1 VPDLPFDVLDVPLDG
16 GDLPVAC
23 TGDVQAELAGEIA
36 DPPVAPLRD
45 AIVGG
50 VTAMLEEYQRRAS
63 YAAAQSDPL
72 RATGVYLD
80 EIGSF
85 ERGIHKQAGETETS
99 YRARINAFTGV
110 ADPEDIIAA
119 ANAVLAPYA
128 PNIAAKLSSCVYF
141 EHNDCWFAR
150 SGPFYDLVGATN
162 ASPIQITARFPLDA
176 SIQNGDKVVVSN
188 VLGNTAANGIWP
200 ITLIAG
206 PFTQILAFGPPN
218 PAVTLTGP
226 PASAFVLQVYLQTDG
241 PVGVAT
247 FSYRVISG
255 FMLGPVLGPFLT
267 AAAVALGTTGL
278 VVHFAA
284 GTYNG
289 NGGEMTYQ
297 SVCTSFTLGGSTGT
311 GAYTGGGSFARKVES
326 DAVATLW
333 SSHLYSPLFLTGVS
347 AGVGTTKN
355 GFQAQAM
362 PAPPFDSTPNY
373 PDRLYKALP
382 HRHPFGARTFV
393 DPYGRFFELLV
404 PDISGIDANV
414 SAVYRGQLDIVGATN
429 ASPIEIRTRT
439 PLPAALQS
447 GATVTITL
455 VLGNTNANG
464 NWPITV
470 TGPNSFT
477 LGGSTGNA
485 LYTSNT
491 VHPDQLAIGA
501 GGSVQFDYSPSPAGG
516 FFVGAPL
523 VPVHTSLYPVT
534 FPAAA
539 PTFLW
544 GVQATSDDVY
554 NTLINAIDAIRGQSV
569 RWALSTQPGIAA

>member
-1 VPDLPFDVLDVPLDG
+1 MPDLPFDVLDVPLDG

-128 PNIAAKLSSCVYF
+128 PKIAAKQSSCVYF
-141 EHNDCWFAR
+141 EHNDCWFTR

-176 SIQNGDKVVVSN
+176 SLQNGDKVVVSN

-255 FMLGPVLGPFLT
+255 FTLGPVLGPFPT
-267 AAAVALGTTGL
+267 ADAVALGTTGL
-278 VVHFAA
+278 VIHFAP
-284 GTYNG
+284 GVYNS
-289 NGGEMTYQ
+289 NGGETTYQ
-297 SVCTSFTLGGSTGT
+297 SVCTSFLLGGTTGT
-311 GAYTGGGSFARKVES
+311 GAYAGGGSFARKVES

-347 AGVGTTKN
+347 VGVGTTKN
-355 GFQAQAM
+355 GFRTQAM
-362 PAPPFDSTPNY
+362 PAAPFDSTPNY

-393 DPYGRFFELLV
+393 DPYGRFFELLA

-429 ASPIEIRTRT
+429 KSPIEIRTRT

-447 GATVTITL
+447 GATVTISVD
-455 VLGNTNANG
+455 VLGNTAAWG
-464 NWPITV
+464 DWIATV
-470 TGPNSFT
+470 TGPDTFT
-477 LGGSTGNA
+477 LANGSGPSVGNGPYRGGGSA
-485 LYTSNT
+485 
-491 VHPDQLAIGA
+491 
-501 GGSVQFDYSPSPAGG
+501 QFDFSPPPRDG

-523 VPVHTSLYPVT
+523 VPIHASLHPPT
-534 FPAAA
+534 FPAAS
-539 PTFLW
+539 PTFVW
-544 GVQATSDDVY
+544 GVQATSDDIY
-554 NTLINAIDAIRGQSV
+554 NTLINAVDAIRGQSA
-569 RWALSTQPGIAA
+569 RWALSTEPGIAA